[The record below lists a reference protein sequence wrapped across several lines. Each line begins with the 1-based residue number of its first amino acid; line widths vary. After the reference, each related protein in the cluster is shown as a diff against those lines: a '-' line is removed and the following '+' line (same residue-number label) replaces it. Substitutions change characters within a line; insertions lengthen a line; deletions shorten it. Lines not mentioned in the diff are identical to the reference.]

1 MSKNNRL
8 TNIVHKIKDEINIQ
22 TLVSS
27 IADINSFLDSRD
39 EDDFDTQWV
48 KAFEKL
54 SSIESSFSQ
63 QERLTFNKFREDIY
77 KQILEASNSS
87 ELASYLSEDFEL
99 FVLNHYSGESLHWI
113 DDLLQAYKNQLIYRY
128 IKGG

>member
-1 MSKNNRL
+1 LSKNNRL

-27 IADINSFLDSRD
+27 IADIDSFLDSRD

-63 QERLTFNKFREDIY
+63 QERLIFNKFREDIY

-99 FVLNHYSGESLHWI
+99 FVLNYYSGESLHWI
-113 DDLLQAYKNQLIYRY
+113 DGLLQAYKKSTNI
-128 IKGG
+128 